1 MMTGVGPYGNIEMG
15 GMFTTVKV
23 RDNLAKGDYSD
34 PGWYNAP
41 KGTVAARISSNPD
54 FGNPIRPK
62 FT

>member
-41 KGTVAARISSNPD
+41 AGTVAARVSSNPD

-62 FT
+62 FA